1 MRHRLLIR
9 GGTVIDGRVRAR
21 PTRADVLVEG
31 DRIAKVARRIRAEGA
46 TVLDAKGLTVT
57 PGFIDVHAHSD
68 AAALQDGSAQGR
80 VFQGVTSELNGACG
94 WSLFP
99 LTGMEAPARRRLIRD
114 MGAEGDWTTAA
125 EYFDVLEASGTAIN
139 RGFFT
144 GHGTLRAAVVGYED
158 RRATRDEVERLTT
171 LFAECLE
178 QGAFGLSTGLCYGPG
193 CFAGRRELTALCRV
207 AARFGRPYV
216 THMRSEGRRLL
227 ASVRETLK
235 YGRVTGAPIQISH
248 LKAAGRENWWKFDR
262 MMALVDAAKADGI
275 PVAGDRY
282 PYLASQTGLAT
293 LLPAWFAAGGREAAV
308 ARLDDAAVC
317 RKLLDHLARTCRWK
331 GLWRTIVI
339 ARGQDAA
346 AQFEGCSVRDVAE
359 RLDLPP
365 AEAVL
370 EILRRAKG
378 RCSAIY
384 FNMLEAHLEAL
395 LRRDDVTVGSD
406 SASRALTGP
415 TAVGL
420 PHPRTFGCFARFLG
434 EYVLRKKLMPLPRAV
449 AKITSR
455 SARRFGLRRRG
466 RVTAGWYADL
476 AVFDPAALCAN
487 ATYTEPFRLSSGMRH
502 VLVNGV
508 AVLRDGRE
516 TGERPGHVLRA

>member
-1 MRHRLLIR
+1 
-9 GGTVIDGRVRAR
+9 
-21 PTRADVLVEG
+21 
-31 DRIAKVARRIRAEGA
+31 
-46 TVLDAKGLTVT
+46 
-57 PGFIDVHAHSD
+57 
-68 AAALQDGSAQGR
+68 
-80 VFQGVTSELNGACG
+80 
-94 WSLFP
+94 
-99 LTGMEAPARRRLIRD
+99 
-114 MGAEGDWTTAA
+114 
-125 EYFDVLEASGTAIN
+125 
-139 RGFFT
+139 
-144 GHGTLRAAVVGYED
+144 
-158 RRATRDEVERLTT
+158 
-171 LFAECLE
+171 
-178 QGAFGLSTGLCYGPG
+178 
-193 CFAGRRELTALCRV
+193 
-207 AARFGRPYV
+207 
-216 THMRSEGRRLL
+216 MRSEGRRLL

-516 TGERPGHVLRA
+516 TGKRPGHVLRA